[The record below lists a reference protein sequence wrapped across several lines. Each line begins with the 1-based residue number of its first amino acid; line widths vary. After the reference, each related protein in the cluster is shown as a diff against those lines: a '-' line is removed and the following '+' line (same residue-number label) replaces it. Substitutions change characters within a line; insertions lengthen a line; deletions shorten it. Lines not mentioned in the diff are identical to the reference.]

1 MITLPAEFPIWKTK
15 TSNVKGTFDLGDLGS
30 RKKYFQAKVGKEIK
44 QLNDYLKKKTF
55 VAYLLGKKNSGKGT
69 YSKLFIEALGT
80 KRVSHVS
87 VGDIVRDVH
96 KSLAN
101 KKERKSLVNFLK
113 LHYRG
118 FHDLEETIGLIEG
131 RSQTS
136 LISSELIIALVK
148 YEISKRPRRVL
159 FIDGFPRALDQINYS
174 LYLRDLIGYRND
186 PDMFVFISLPES
198 VIDERIKYRVV
209 CPKCRAPR
217 NTRLMATKHVGYDE
231 KAKTFYLMC
240 DNPLCNK
247 ARMKPKEGD
256 ELGIAPIRSRLRVDD
271 EVFKK
276 LLTVGGIPKI
286 YLRNSIPA
294 KDALKFVDTYEVTP
308 TYSYKRD
315 TKTGTIETIEKPWT
329 IKDDE
334 GKESISLL
342 PPPVAVALIK
352 QIAAILKSNLLS

>member
-1 MITLPAEFPIWKTK
+1 MIKSPAEFPVFKTK
-15 TSNVKGTFDLGDLGS
+15 VPGVKTKFDLGDVAS
-30 RKKYFQAKVGKEIK
+30 RKKYFQAKAGKEIK
-44 QLNDYLKKKTF
+44 FLNDYLKKKTF

-80 KRVSHVS
+80 KKVGHVS

-96 KSLAN
+96 KSLSD
-101 KKERKSLVNFLK
+101 KKERKNFVNFLK

-131 RSQTS
+131 RSQIS
-136 LISSELIIALVK
+136 LMSTELIIALVK
-148 YEISKRPRRVL
+148 YEISKRPRQAL

-186 PDMFVFISLPES
+186 PDMLVFISLPES

-231 KAKTFYLMC
+231 KDRSFYLMC
-240 DNPLCNK
+240 DNPDCK
-247 ARMKPKEGD
+247 KVRMEPKEGD
-256 ELGIAPIRSRLRVDD
+256 ELGIEPIRARLAVDD

-276 LLTVGGIPKI
+276 LLGVGGIPKI
-286 YLRNSIPA
+286 YLRNSLP
-294 KDALKFVDTYEVTP
+294 KKNSEKFVDAYEVTP
-308 TYSYKRD
+308 GYSYERNI
-315 TKTGTIETIEKPWT
+315 KTGEIKTIEKPWT

-334 GKESISLL
+334 GKEALSLL
-342 PPPVAVALIK
+342 PPPVAVSLIK
-352 QIAAILKSNLLS
+352 QMAAILKSK

>member
-1 MITLPAEFPIWKTK
+1 MIKSPAEFPVWKTK
-15 TSNVKGTFDLGDLGS
+15 TPKVKGNFDLGDLGS
-30 RKKYFQAKVGKEIK
+30 RKKYFQAKAGKEIK
-44 QLNDYLKKKTF
+44 EINNYLKKKTF

-80 KRVSHVS
+80 KKVGHVS

-96 KSLAN
+96 KSLSD
-101 KKERKSLVNFLK
+101 KKERKSLVAFLK
-113 LHYRG
+113 AHYRG
-118 FHDLEETIGLIEG
+118 FHDLEETIGLIES

-136 LISSELIIALVK
+136 LMSTELIIALVK
-148 YEISKRPRRVL
+148 YEISKRPRQAL

-186 PDMFVFISLPES
+186 PDMLVFISLPES

-217 NTRLMATKHVGYDE
+217 NTRLMATKHVGWDE
-231 KAKTFYLMC
+231 KKGEFYLMC
-240 DNPLCNK
+240 DNPACNK
-247 ARMKPKEGD
+247 AKMEPKEGD
-256 ELGIAPIRSRLRVDD
+256 ELGIDPIRARLAVDD

-276 LLTVGGIPKI
+276 LLGVGGIPKV
-286 YLRNSIPA
+286 YLRNAMPA
-294 KDALKFVDTYEVTP
+294 NVALKYVDKYEVTP
-308 TYSYKRD
+308 GYSYERNA
-315 TKTGTIETIEKPWT
+315 KTGGIKTIEKPWT

-334 GKESISLL
+334 GKESMSLL

-352 QIAAILKSNLLS
+352 QIAAILKSK